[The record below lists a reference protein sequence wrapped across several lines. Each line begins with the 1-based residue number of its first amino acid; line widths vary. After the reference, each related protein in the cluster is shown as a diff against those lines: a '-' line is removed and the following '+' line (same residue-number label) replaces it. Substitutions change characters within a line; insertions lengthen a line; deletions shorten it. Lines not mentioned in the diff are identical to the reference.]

1 VQLAVELVDA
11 RKVGVDDV
19 AARAFAAAQELGL
32 LGEREVGEFDGG
44 SPPERAACSL
54 RRAVTVNAL
63 SLRVVDARDVPPIMR
78 PWPWTS

>member
-1 VQLAVELVDA
+1 VQLAVQSFDA
-11 RKVGVDDV
+11 REVRVDDL
-19 AARAFAAAQELGL
+19 AARAVAAAQELGL

-54 RRAVTVNAL
+54 RRARTVNAL
-63 SLRVVDARDVPPIMR
+63 SLRVIDAPDAPPIMR